1 MTLDRFWSGGSR
13 AWPVALAA
21 GVGALACYLPTLSRL
36 VSTADPAEFQT
47 LARTGGIA
55 HAGYPT
61 YIMMLKL
68 VGSLPIGTLP
78 WRANLLTA
86 CFGALAIAL
95 LAYVAYR
102 WTGRAAA
109 AVVSAAALGLSV
121 TMWNESTLAGVHAPT
136 LALDAALLLLALR
149 YWWRPSL
156 PVAGAAALLFGLGLT
171 CHLTVLGLGLPLLVS
186 LVAGVRRSPQRP
198 AHLAL
203 VALAFVAGLSPFAYT
218 IAMDRPEQPMNYLHD
233 TLEPGQASFAVER
246 PGLSQ
251 RLERLRWLL
260 SGEQYIGGAR
270 PGLQVL
276 GHRAGHVAAVLAFN
290 ELPFG
295 VLFLALAGLVML
307 LRTPG
312 EPRWLV
318 GAWFASAVLFAG
330 IGGTERTLNYFFLPC
345 TWLLCLG
352 LAVVTSALLERSA
365 ALGGIAM
372 AAVLVM
378 PVLRYRMPDP
388 PRPLARFSMW
398 RQVWSQSPAEW
409 SPFREDA
416 RYDSYGRGVMQRL
429 PRGAVVLGGQ
439 WEECETLRYFVYG
452 EPLRPDVSVLY
463 AGPASPRFSRMWRGA
478 ESAGRPVYLTR
489 PPTPDMP
496 QGARAEL
503 VWDSGWRRLW
513 KLPQAASAPVR

>member
-1 MTLDRFWSGGSR
+1 LNRFWSGEIR

-68 VGSLPIGTLP
+68 VGLLPIGTLP

-86 CFGALAIAL
+86 CFGALAVAL
-95 LAYVAYR
+95 LAYVAFR
-102 WTGRAAA
+102 WTGRATA
-109 AVVSAAALGLSV
+109 AVVSAAALTLSV

-136 LALDAALLLLALR
+136 LALDAALLLLAMR

-156 PVAGAAALLFGLGLT
+156 PVAVAAAVLFGLGLT

-186 LVAGVRRSPQRP
+186 LVAGQRRSPRP
-198 AHLAL
+198 AIHLAL
-203 VALAFVAGLSPFAYT
+203 VALAFVAGVSPFAYT

-260 SGEQYIGGAR
+260 SGEQYLGGAR

-276 GHRAGHVAAVLAFN
+276 GHRAGHVAAVLVFN

-295 VLFLALAGLVML
+295 VLLLALAGFLML

-330 IGGTERTLNYFFLPC
+330 IGGTERTLNYFVLPC
-345 TWLLCLG
+345 TWQLCLG
-352 LAVVTSALLERSA
+352 LAVVTSALSERSA
-365 ALGGIAM
+365 PLGGIAM
-372 AAVLVM
+372 AVVLVM
-378 PVLRYRMPDP
+378 PVLRYRMPEP
-388 PRPLARFSMW
+388 PPPLARFAMW
-398 RQVWSQSPAEW
+398 RHVWSQSPVEW
-409 SPFREDA
+409 SPFREER
-416 RYDSYGRGVMQRL
+416 RYDSFGRGVMQRL
-429 PRGAVVLGGQ
+429 PKRAVVLGGQ

-463 AGPASPRFSRMWRGA
+463 AGPPSPRLSRMWREA
-478 ESAGRPVYLTR
+478 ESAGRPVYLTL
-489 PPTPDMP
+489 PSSPDAP
-496 QGARAEL
+496 RGGPAEL
-503 VWDSGWRRLW
+503 VWDSGWRQLRR
-513 KLPQAASAPVR
+513 LPQGAPAPVQ